1 MRNIRKS
8 STLESKFP
16 LLAVEQGCIISKEGD
31 ITVAYEVTLPEIFTV
46 AYSGGYP
53 FSISGDIRSVP
64 S

>member
-1 MRNIRKS
+1 MNMKINKAL
-8 STLESKFP
+8 TFGVGLM
-16 LLAVEQGCIISKEGD
+16 L
-31 ITVAYEVTLPEIFTV
+31 

>member
-1 MRNIRKS
+1 MKNTI
-8 STLESKFP
+8 LG
-16 LLAVEQGCIISKEGD
+16 LAFW
-31 ITVAYEVTLPEIFTV
+31 AALPVFAQQKATV